1 MEIKFNAMKKLFS
14 LLFVLT
20 VSVVCFAQ
28 EVADDTAQRV
38 ANEKGVKPVKFAG
51 WSLSDAFRA
60 EGGYKGSYW
69 KPTFNIA
76 VDKSGYYCIVNLYSQ
91 DDYITIDLGTL
102 PHLYFKTDKEEIVDL
117 EMDAE
122 EPFHKFY
129 LNGYY
134 VGNVL
139 GPQYPKTWLPGRYVT
154 RLIFCIPDIDTFLS
168 NRYVKYRIWLGESL
182 NEGPKDV
189 EFTSSYAK
197 KFNKRLKEAADQA
210 KASYGTK
217 SESLSNPLEGF

>member
-14 LLFVLT
+14 LLFVLM

-28 EVADDTAQRV
+28 ETAGDAAQRV
-38 ANEKGVKPVKFAG
+38 ADEKGIKPVKFAG
-51 WSLSDAFRA
+51 WSISDAFRA
-60 EGGYKGSYW
+60 EAGYKGSHW

-76 VDKSGYYCIVNLYSQ
+76 VDKSGYYCIVNLYNQ
-91 DDYITIDLGTL
+91 LDYLTIDLKTL

-129 LNGYY
+129 LEGYY
-134 VGNVL
+134 INSPL
-139 GPQYPKTWLPGRYVT
+139 GPGHPKIWLPGRYVT
-154 RLIFCIPDIDTFLS
+154 RLIFCIPDIDQFLS
-168 NRYVKYRIWLGESL
+168 NRYVKYRIWLGETL

-197 KFNKRLKEAADQA
+197 KFHKRLKEAADQA
-210 KASYGTK
+210 KERYGTK
-217 SESLSNPLEGF
+217 SESLDNPLEGF